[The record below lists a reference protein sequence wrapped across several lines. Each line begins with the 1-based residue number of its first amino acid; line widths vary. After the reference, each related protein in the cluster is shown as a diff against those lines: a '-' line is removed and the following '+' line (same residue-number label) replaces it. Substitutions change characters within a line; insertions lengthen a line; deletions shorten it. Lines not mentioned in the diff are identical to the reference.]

1 MFGNDPELYPPTDPD
16 MVESKRL
23 LILTAF
29 NTLGKQVFEF
39 RKKAQFYQEVAAC
52 EVWTSLELTK
62 AFRQREDAVA
72 IIEKVMIDRKVN
84 QMDPDFS
91 FSKAIYKESMPSLG
105 QEHPQ

>member
-23 LILTAF
+23 LSLTAF

-39 RKKAQFYQEVAAC
+39 RKKAQFYQEVAPC